1 MLSKEEHMVIQ
12 LLILASV
19 WRRNLNKMGLGG
31 PFYPLGAGCWVGSDN
46 ERDMLIYAKKKRVT

>member
-19 WRRNLNKMGLGG
+19 WRRNLNKMGFIRLEQD
-31 PFYPLGAGCWVGSDN
+31 AGLAQIMREICLF
-46 ERDMLIYAKKKRVT
+46 MQKKRVT